1 MKIIRRISALELVR
15 AVSAKNT
22 RQDLMDKFGLSSCA
36 VDSIIDQLSSEKH
49 RRALKISDSLKSGI
63 AFEDIAKENGFR
75 VEVFA
80 SILNSLKKLGL
91 GTSDEF
97 VPANHENATHPVHQE
112 RRTSPRLVYPVL
124 VTKIYEIDAPEQDG
138 QLLDLSENG
147 LSTRGIHGHPG
158 EGKRLFFKISDF
170 KDADALPFECRCRW
184 TSNQSSSHNAAKAGF
199 EITSIAP
206 ETLGV
211 LKTVLASEFA
221 LAGA

>member
-1 MKIIRRISALELVR
+1 ME
-15 AVSAKNT
+15 
-22 RQDLMDKFGLSSCA
+22 KFGLSSCA
-36 VDSIIDQLSSEKH
+36 VDSIIDQLSSERH
-49 RRALKISDSLKSGI
+49 RRALKISGGLKSGI

-75 VEVFA
+75 VEVFP

-91 GTSDEF
+91 GPSDEF
-97 VPANHENATHPVHQE
+97 VLPNHENATLPVHQE
-112 RRTSPRLVYPVL
+112 RRSSPRLVCPVL
-124 VTKIYEIDAPEQDG
+124 VTRIYEIDAPEQDG

-170 KDADALPFECRCRW
+170 KEADTLPFECRCRW
-184 TSNQSSSHNAAKAGF
+184 TSNQSLSPTAVKAGF
-199 EITSIAP
+199 EITSIGP

-211 LKTVLASEFA
+211 LKTVLATEFA

>member
-1 MKIIRRISALELVR
+1 
-15 AVSAKNT
+15 
-22 RQDLMDKFGLSSCA
+22 MDKFGLSSCA
-36 VDSIIDQLSSEKH
+36 VDSIIDQLSSERH
-49 RRALKISDSLKSGI
+49 RRALKIADDLKSGI
-63 AFEDIAKENGFR
+63 PFEDIAKENGFR
-75 VEVFA
+75 LEVFA

-91 GTSDEF
+91 CPSDEF
-97 VPANHENATHPVHQE
+97 VLPGHEKAAHPVHQE
-112 RRTSPRLVYPVL
+112 RRSSLRLVYPVL
-124 VTKIYEIDAPEQDG
+124 VTKIYEVDAPEQDG

-147 LSTRGIHGHPG
+147 LSTRGIHGNPG

-170 KDADALPFECRCRW
+170 KEADTLPFECRCRW
-184 TSNQSSSHNAAKAGF
+184 TTNESLSRTAVKAGF